1 MQVISVKYREGVF
14 VPDVPIQ
21 LHGDPDAVVVISD
34 EKPHAAVKSGEG
46 MGLTAAEEYKAKY
59 PNDSIEMTSFKYVG
73 ILEDATSY
81 DSKKE
86 LIRVIEGKYDDM

>member
-21 LHGDPDAVVVISD
+21 LQGDPDAVVVISD
-34 EKPHAAVKSGEG
+34 EKTHAAVKSGEG
-46 MGLTAAEEYKAKY
+46 IGLSAAEEYKAKY
-59 PNDSIEMTSFKYVG
+59 PNDSIDMNSFKYVG
-73 ILEDATSY
+73 ILEDATPY

-86 LIRVIEGKYDDM
+86 LIRIIEEKYNDI